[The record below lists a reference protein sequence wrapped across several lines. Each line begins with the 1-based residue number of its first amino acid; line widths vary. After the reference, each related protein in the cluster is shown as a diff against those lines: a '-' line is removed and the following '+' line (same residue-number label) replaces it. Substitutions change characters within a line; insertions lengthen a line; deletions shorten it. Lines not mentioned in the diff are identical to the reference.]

1 MELQTPQVGAELLEL
16 ERVLHVLVGL
26 VAVQQ
31 EHVHLV
37 DGAALHLTPGDH
49 VDSVELL
56 LGPGGTVRS
65 GTHDVHL
72 VSNLRI
78 QYQTLVWIKSA
89 IKWKV
94 RGWKWSRTHFI
105 SCLKSTNK
113 RIGNCIKSSS
123 THELFNNVFYNLCH
137 YWTDLGK
144 TIKLSFQHICF
155 VFGERIRTRKFTILM
170 TSWLICSNYFC
181 DCHYF
186 LQEPCLFFNQRKCCF
201 LMWTC
206 FFLFFDL

>member
-1 MELQTPQVGAELLEL
+1 MLHCERRRERVIYILGLTGDVIVPPSVELQTPQVGAELLEL

-78 QYQTLVWIKSA
+78 QY
-89 IKWKV
+89 
-94 RGWKWSRTHFI
+94 
-105 SCLKSTNK
+105 
-113 RIGNCIKSSS
+113 
-123 THELFNNVFYNLCH
+123 
-137 YWTDLGK
+137 
-144 TIKLSFQHICF
+144 
-155 VFGERIRTRKFTILM
+155 
-170 TSWLICSNYFC
+170 
-181 DCHYF
+181 
-186 LQEPCLFFNQRKCCF
+186 
-201 LMWTC
+201 
-206 FFLFFDL
+206 